1 MNNLYNTI
9 KALRNKEGWSQEE
22 MSNKLNV
29 QQATYCNW
37 EKGKVDITI
46 ERLVQISKIFNLPVT
61 YFFDKNI
68 QDLINTLNEKV
79 READETLKDL
89 LDVNRQN
96 IVELSLPKIPK
107 EPIEHYIEKIE
118 HQEKII
124 EVQTSDLGGKNKLV
138 EYQEKKLEKYESLM
152 KIIIEYI
159 EKNKK
164 LKPSIIKQI
173 KELID

>member
-1 MNNLYNTI
+1 MNKLYDTI
-9 KALRNKEGWSQEE
+9 KALRNNEGWSQEE
-22 MSNKLNV
+22 MSKKLNV

-37 EKGKVDITI
+37 EKGKVDVTVD
-46 ERLVQISKIFNLPVT
+46 RLLQISRIFSVPVT

-68 QDLINTLNEKV
+68 QDLINTLKEKV
-79 READETLKDL
+79 IEADETLKDL
-89 LDVNRQN
+89 LSANEQN
-96 IVELSLPKIPK
+96 IIELALPKIPK

-138 EYQEKKLEKYESLM
+138 KYQEKKIEKYESLM
-152 KIIIEYI
+152 KVVCEYL

-173 KELID
+173 KDLID